1 MDPSSQNEEILNL
14 QKDYENIDTQK
25 RGYIT
30 SE

>member
-1 MDPSSQNEEILNL
+1 MDPTSQNEEILNL
-14 QKDYENIDTQK
+14 QNEYESIDTQK